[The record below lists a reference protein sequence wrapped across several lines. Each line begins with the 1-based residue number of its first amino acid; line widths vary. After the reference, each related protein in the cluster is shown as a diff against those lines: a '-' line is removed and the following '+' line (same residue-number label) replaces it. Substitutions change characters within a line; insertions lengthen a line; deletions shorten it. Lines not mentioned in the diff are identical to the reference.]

1 MTGCGESPSR
11 ADAARSATGEAPPS
25 PRNRAERIAPA
36 IRSAIRWEKRP
47 ASARTRGFP
56 IASRT
61 DSHAGRSIHRLMTHS
76 RSKRRIV
83 AGFGGV
89 ALALAAPVS
98 AQSAAELGERAR
110 AFVRY
115 GEPVIAITGV
125 QVVDGTGSPARPG
138 QTVVL
143 RDRRIESVSPDGEAV
158 IPDGAR
164 HLDGRGHTLIPGLVG
179 VHNHTFY
186 TTAARHSQMNT
197 TSPRL
202 YLAAGVTTI
211 RTTGSYSPYSE
222 INMRRAIE
230 AGEIVGPR
238 MHITGPYISG
248 AGASTYMTQ
257 VASPEDARRVVAY
270 WAEEGATWF
279 KAYTR
284 ISRAELGAA
293 IEEAHRLG
301 LRFTGHLCSVT
312 FREAV
317 DLGIDGLEHGFFTNT
332 EYHEAKE
339 PDECPPDF
347 RGTLREIEVD
357 SEPVTATIDHLVEN
371 EVALTSTLAVYELS
385 VPGRPPL
392 EDRNLEALAPGAR
405 DEYLARRSEIEAAQD
420 AVFVD
425 LFPKAQAF
433 EYRFFQA
440 GGLLAAG
447 VDPTGNGGAL
457 PGFGD
462 QRNYEL
468 LLEAEFTPTE
478 ALQVMTLNGARVLGV
493 DDELGSIEAG
503 KLADL
508 VLIAGDPV
516 ADPFEIRRVV
526 TVFKDGVGYDSAKLI
541 ASVRGLVGLE

>member
-1 MTGCGESPSR
+1 MVFPR
-11 ADAARSATGEAPPS
+11 FPRSLPATS
-25 PRNRAERIAPA
+25 SLV
-36 IRSAIRWEKRP
+36 SAV
-47 ASARTRGFP
+47 
-56 IASRT
+56 
-61 DSHAGRSIHRLMTHS
+61 
-76 RSKRRIV
+76 RRRFV
-83 AGFGGV
+83 AVISFGLPL
-89 ALALAAPVS
+89 LAVAPVAAS
-98 AQSAAELGERAR
+98 AQSADELDESAR
-110 AFVRY
+110 RFVSAA
-115 GEPVIAITGV
+115 GPTTAITGA
-125 QVVDGTGSPARPG
+125 QLVDGTGAAPRAG
-138 QTVVL
+138 QTVVISGE
-143 RDRRIESVSPDGEAV
+143 RILAVGPDGEV
-158 IPDGAR
+158 EIPADAERIDGA
-164 HLDGRGHTLIPGLVG
+164 GHTLVPGLVG

-202 YLAAGVTTI
+202 YLASGVTTI

-257 VASPEDARRVVAY
+257 VSSPEDARRVVAY

-317 DLGIDGLEHGFFTNT
+317 DLGIDSLEHGFFTNT
-332 EYHEAKE
+332 EYHAAKE
-339 PDECPPDF
+339 PDDCPPDF
-347 RGTLREIEVD
+347 RSTLRDIDVD
-357 SEPVTATIDHLVEN
+357 SQEVTATIDHMVEN

-392 EDRNLEALAPGAR
+392 EDRNLEALSPGAR
-405 DEYLARRSEIEAAQD
+405 DEYLARREEIADAQD
-420 AVFVD
+420 AIFRD

-433 EYRFFQA
+433 EYRFFKA

-468 LLEAEFTPTE
+468 LLEAEFTPAE
-478 ALQVMTLNGARVLGV
+478 ALLVMSLNGARVLGV
-493 DDELGSIEAG
+493 DEDLGSIEEG

-516 ADPFEIRRVV
+516 ANPAEIRNVV
-526 TVFKDGVGYDSAKLI
+526 TVFKDGVGYDSAALI
-541 ASVRGLVGLE
+541 ASVKGLVGLQ